1 MSFDLYTGITN
12 QIVSMLNKGVVPWR
26 SPILVQGSA
35 GHPQNLESQ
44 KPYRG
49 INVFLLAFTAWNK
62 GYSSRYWLTFNQA
75 KAHGASI
82 KKGEKSSTVVYWK
95 QLEVTDG
102 ETGEKKQVPMLRYYN
117 VFNVDQCDGLAV
129 GEASAQLRTP
139 FTPIEAAEA
148 LVKGYHDGPAIEHAG
163 ARASYHPL
171 EDRVCLPEAGKFV
184 SSEEYYAT
192 LFHELAHSTGHSK
205 RLNRGLDGNPQPFG
219 SPDYGKEELV
229 AEMAAA
235 YLCGHVGIQP
245 VVLENQA
252 AYINGWL
259 KKLHEDKKLVLTAAS
274 AGQKAADW
282 ICGQRD

>member
-1 MSFDLYTGITN
+1 MSFDLYSGITN
-12 QIVSMLNKGVVPWR
+12 QIVSMLNQGVVPWR
-26 SPILVQGSA
+26 SPILVQGTA
-35 GHPQNLESQ
+35 GHPQNLESH

-49 INVFLLAFTAWNK
+49 INVFLLAFTAWHN

-95 QLEVTDG
+95 QLEVTSSD
-102 ETGEKKQVPMLRYYN
+102 TGEKKQIPMLRYYN

-129 GEASAQLRTP
+129 GDEAAQRRLP
-139 FTPIEAAEA
+139 FTPIETAESVA
-148 LVKGYHDGPAIEHAG
+148 KGYQDGPAIEHGGSQATY
-163 ARASYHPL
+163 APATDVVR
-171 EDRVCLPEAGKFV
+171 LPEPTKFV

-205 RLNRGLDGNPQPFG
+205 RLNRGLDEAPKPFG
-219 SPDYGKEELV
+219 LPDYGKEELV

-235 YLCGHVGIQP
+235 YLCGQVGIQP
-245 VVLENQA
+245 TVIENQA

-259 KKLHEDKKLVLTAAS
+259 KKLHEDKKLVLTSAS

-282 ICGQRD
+282 ICGMRN